1 MIKVLTNMRE
11 IDLDEDKIKVVGR
24 GSKGTNIKG
33 LLKLKKNEEILE
45 LK

>member
-1 MIKVLTNMRE
+1 MIKILTNMRE
-11 IDLDEDKIKVVGR
+11 IDLDESQIKIVAR
-24 GSKGTNIKG
+24 GSKGTNIKN